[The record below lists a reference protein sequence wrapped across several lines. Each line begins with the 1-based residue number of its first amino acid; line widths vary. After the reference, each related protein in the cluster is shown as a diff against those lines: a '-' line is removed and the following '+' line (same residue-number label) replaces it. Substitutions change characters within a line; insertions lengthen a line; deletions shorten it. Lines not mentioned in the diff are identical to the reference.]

1 MSDNSVDPREEQPT
15 KQAVEQVV
23 GGASEVLS
31 TKDSEKLASEKLAS
45 EKLASEKLAAERMA
59 LEKSFGEL
67 APLARVVLLAT
78 SVIDEETQMVAS
90 RSPLSAL
97 RAVAQQKEALLTQHD
112 LQILR
117 LQGKGDNKGDDKGDD
132 KGVDLSGFVSTLNQE
147 TRSRLRALYARFEE
161 ALRKNGLRLKAALA
175 SSEMLLAALSD
186 AAEDDSVKGP
196 QMYTPQGRL
205 SETGRSVSFSRSV
218 ASHSEA

>member
-1 MSDNSVDPREEQPT
+1 MSDPRADTSVDPRVAPREEQPA
-15 KQAVEQVV
+15 KQVVEQVV

-45 EKLASEKLAAERMA
+45 EKLAAERLA

-112 LQILR
+112 LQLLR
-117 LQGKGDNKGDDKGDD
+117 LQRAKEMAKG
-132 KGVDLSGFVSTLNQE
+132 
-147 TRSRLRALYARFEE
+147 
-161 ALRKNGLRLKAALA
+161 
-175 SSEMLLAALSD
+175 SD
-186 AAEDDSVKGP
+186 
-196 QMYTPQGRL
+196 QGEWPR
-205 SETGRSVSFSRSV
+205 RWQRR
-218 ASHSEA
+218 